1 MLKSHHSIIFQYTA
15 VQYGY
20 SSQLI
25 ALPDVLFPFLCS
37 LRTSATVP
45 LVLCGQWGCCGQIM
59 YYQNTYYQNRSHM
72 PSPLCI
78 HLCTSSTSI
87 SGKVVGSTSQDTVDS
102 SSDQLDLFLCTLG
115 ADKSLFSFQSHST
128 SAMWSWYVFRWMWG
142 EYFSKHGWCWEW
154 YWRSKFLLFI

>member
-128 SAMWSWYVFRWMWG
+128 SAM
-142 EYFSKHGWCWEW
+142 
-154 YWRSKFLLFI
+154 